1 MIKRLT
7 KKLTRQLYFWVLV
20 ATIFGGFLG
29 YVYPALG
36 TQLKPL
42 GDGFIALVKML
53 IAPVIFCT
61 VVLGIA
67 GSGDV
72 KKVGRVGG
80 KALLYFE
87 VVSTLALGVGLLVV
101 HLIRPGE
108 GFNASPQSMD
118 NTAVAA
124 YAKSAAEQ
132 STVEFLL
139 HIIPKTFF
147 DAFTNAGNLLQVLL
161 LAILFGYAIVRL
173 GKVGEPVHRF
183 IEDASQ
189 LFFAMMNVIMKFA
202 PIGAGEA
209 MAYTMGKYGLAAL
222 KPLAALIGS
231 FYLTCL
237 LFIFIVLGSIA
248 VATGFSIFRFIWYIK
263 EELLTVLGTSSS
275 ESALVPLM
283 NKLER
288 MGCSKSVVGLVVPAG
303 YSFNLDG
310 TNIYLTMAALFIA
323 QALNIE
329 LTIMQEFMLLGVAML
344 TSKGASGVT
353 GAGFI
358 TLAATLAVV
367 PSIPVA
373 GLALILGVD
382 RFMSE
387 ARALTNFI
395 GNGVATVVIARWERE
410 LNHEQMAA
418 TLKEIG

>member
-7 KKLTRQLYFWVLV
+7 KKLTRQLYFWVLI

-147 DAFTNAGNLLQVLL
+147 DAFTNAGNL
-161 LAILFGYAIVRL
+161 
-173 GKVGEPVHRF
+173 
-183 IEDASQ
+183 
-189 LFFAMMNVIMKFA
+189 
-202 PIGAGEA
+202 
-209 MAYTMGKYGLAAL
+209 
-222 KPLAALIGS
+222 
-231 FYLTCL
+231 
-237 LFIFIVLGSIA
+237 
-248 VATGFSIFRFIWYIK
+248 
-263 EELLTVLGTSSS
+263 
-275 ESALVPLM
+275 
-283 NKLER
+283 
-288 MGCSKSVVGLVVPAG
+288 
-303 YSFNLDG
+303 
-310 TNIYLTMAALFIA
+310 
-323 QALNIE
+323 
-329 LTIMQEFMLLGVAML
+329 
-344 TSKGASGVT
+344 
-353 GAGFI
+353 
-358 TLAATLAVV
+358 
-367 PSIPVA
+367 
-373 GLALILGVD
+373 
-382 RFMSE
+382 
-387 ARALTNFI
+387 
-395 GNGVATVVIARWERE
+395 
-410 LNHEQMAA
+410 
-418 TLKEIG
+418 